1 MKAILQHKSKRNY
14 FLIIVGA
21 ILFIIFLIRVYV
33 IPTHFP
39 NSTNESL
46 IYIKSVLDKVSV
58 SFIVSLFLGWF
69 LFKIEVP
76 EQQGKLEIIEP
87 IRISDYF
94 EKGRLNT
101 SFWYFSGG
109 AGRYTRNVTIPKLAE
124 LSNSNNSSKNI
135 RLNLI
140 NPMDSEL
147 CENYVNYK
155 KSLKSSKESKINWDT
170 DFLKNQIYAT
180 IVQAILYKSVYPML
194 EIDIYLKKYFTT
206 TRIDIN
212 ELNCIITKEDKRDL
226 ALACLN
232 KTFLYNTFKEE
243 IFQIAKQ
250 STKFNIDKTLDNVNL
265 KEIKLESVKE
275 ISDLYNLELEEDSIK
290 KITEILNDK
299 KSIY

>member
-14 FLIIVGA
+14 FLLIVGG
-21 ILFIIFLIRVYV
+21 ILLIIFLIRVYV

-46 IYIKSVLDKVSV
+46 IYLKSVLDKVSV
-58 SFIVSLFLGWF
+58 SLIVSLFLGWF

-76 EQQGKLEIIEP
+76 EEQSKLEIIEP

-124 LSNSNNSSKNI
+124 LSNSNNASKNI

-140 NPMDSEL
+140 NPRDTEV
-147 CENYVNYK
+147 CNNYINYK
-155 KSLKSSKESKINWDT
+155 NSLKSSKESKTIWDIN
-170 DFLKNQIYAT
+170 FLTNQIFST
-180 IVQAILYKSVYPML
+180 ICLSIVYKSIYPML
-194 EIDIYLKKYFTT
+194 EIDIYLKNYFTT

-212 ELNCIITKEDKRDL
+212 ELNCIITKEDKGDL
-226 ALACLN
+226 AIACL
-232 KTFLYNTFKEE
+232 KDTFLYNTYKEE
-243 IFQIAKQ
+243 IFQVSKQ
-250 STKFNIDKTLDNVNL
+250 STKFSIDKTLNNVSL
-265 KEIKLESVKE
+265 KKITSQNVKE
-275 ISDLYNLELEEDSIK
+275 ISELYDLKLDEDSIK
-290 KITEILNDK
+290 KITSILNDK
-299 KSIY
+299 KSIF